1 MKVEDAI
8 ERLLVALLAEGVKKT
23 TIKWYRVR
31 FKRFQH
37 RYGNSNIDGVS
48 IDDVRSY
55 LADLREEGI
64 SPHYFYSHARVVRR
78 LFKWLYEERLIDE
91 GFWKR
96 IKLPKIPP
104 AEPKGV
110 DLEDVRKLLTACQST
125 IAGKRDK
132 AIILF
137 LMDTGCRVGGLCN
150 LMIEEVDLD
159 NLIAK
164 VHEKGG
170 RSRKVLFGEKTK
182 SAIIDW
188 LGVRQ
193 FEDSLFLFTSLRDGR
208 PMNPNSVIQ
217 MLRRLGKKTG
227 VEGRVNPHAFR
238 HGFAREYLKNGGDLA
253 SVSDLLGHSQI
264 TVTKSNYAVF
274 LVEEHRE
281 KHQAFSPVNYL

>member
-1 MKVEDAI
+1 MKVEEAI
-8 ERLLVALLAEGVKKT
+8 ERLLVALLAEGVKNT

-31 FKRFQH
+31 FTRFIY
-37 RYGNSNIDGVS
+37 RYGNLDIDGVS

-55 LADLREEGI
+55 LAGIREEGI

-110 DLEDVRKLLTACQST
+110 DLEDVRKLLTACPST
-125 IAGKRDK
+125 VAGKRDK

-150 LMIEEVDLD
+150 LMAEEVDLG

-182 SAIIDW
+182 AAIIDW
-188 LGVRQ
+188 LGVRLPGNILRMVEIWPQ
-193 FEDSLFLFTSLRDGR
+193 FRIY
-208 PMNPNSVIQ
+208 SVI
-217 MLRRLGKKTG
+217 
-227 VEGRVNPHAFR
+227 
-238 HGFAREYLKNGGDLA
+238 AR
-253 SVSDLLGHSQI
+253 
-264 TVTKSNYAVF
+264 
-274 LVEEHRE
+274 
-281 KHQAFSPVNYL
+281 